1 MAFEFGFAKLDM
13 GAVHVIDSFGEE
25 RSVQSQNASGRD
37 GGVRRVPGRGLRVGQ
52 GGEGLAIQAGAGPIH
67 SEILPGAGL
76 RGSGQLRVG
85 HLERMRAGCKPH
97 GFAAGDRAGVDL
109 QFGGGVGT
117 DVESV
122 VAILCHV
129 QFAAIHQAHAHDAEL
144 EVAKFSLKMMII
156 TV

>member
-1 MAFEFGFAKLDM
+1 MRNDPSESECQRTGWRCPP
-13 GAVHVIDSFGEE
+13 GAG
-25 RSVQSQNASGRD
+25 
-37 GGVRRVPGRGLRVGQ
+37 GRGLRVGQ

-76 RGSGQLRVG
+76 RGSGQLGVG
-85 HLERMRAGCKPH
+85 HLERMRAAVAH

-117 DVESV
+117 VESV

-129 QFAAIHQAHAHDAEL
+129 QFAAIHSAHAHDAEL

-156 TV
+156 TA